1 MEIFSLIDLSRIRR
15 NVAMLKHRY
24 GAEIMLMVK
33 ADAYMHGI
41 FAVSAAVE
49 DEVGAFGVATIDEG
63 KALRR
68 AGLKKEVLVTLSAP
82 DDILPAVEYDLT
94 VSVANI
100 ETLNSLIECKRI
112 LGKQPKVHLKLNTGM
127 NRFGF
132 DGAQIDD
139 VLSCAAIN
147 DIKIEGFYSHLHS
160 ADVGQIKSFDHVC
173 GKTEILYPHAIPH
186 LCSSSSA
193 NLNTYPLLRVGY
205 SAYEGAMTVLSRVI
219 ASRKVK
225 CGECIG
231 YGNYRAEKDCNIAW
245 IFGGYADGI
254 SREYPQ
260 KILIRGREFGAVGY
274 ACMDCF
280 AVDTLDL
287 TAELNEEVILQNA
300 VLTPEITAEYTD
312 TIPYTV
318 YTSRRGRIKR
328 IYFDDKVGN
337 TIKGEGKT

>member
-1 MEIFSLIDLSRIRR
+1 
-15 NVAMLKHRY
+15 
-24 GAEIMLMVK
+24 MLMVK

-112 LGKQPKVHLKLNTGM
+112 LGKQPKMHLKFNTGM
-127 NRFGF
+127 NRLGF
-132 DGAQIDD
+132 DSAQTHD

-160 ADVGQIKSFDHVC
+160 ADVDQVKSFDEVC
-173 GKTEILYPHAIPH
+173 DKTEILFPEAMPH
-186 LCSSSSA
+186 LCSSPSA
-193 NLNTYPLLRVGY
+193 KLNTYPLLRVGY

-225 CGECIG
+225 RGECIG
-231 YGNYRAEKDCNIAW
+231 YGNYRTEKDCNIAW
-245 IFGGYADGI
+245 VFGGYADGV
-254 SREYPQ
+254 SRERPQ
-260 KILIRGREFGAVGY
+260 NVLIRGRQFSAVGY

-280 AVDTLDL
+280 AVDTMDM
-287 TAELNEEVILQNA
+287 TAELGEEVILQNA

-318 YTSRRGRIKR
+318 YTSKRGRIKR
-328 IYFDDKVGN
+328 IYFDDKVGS
-337 TIKGEGKT
+337 TVKGQS